1 MPDANKN
8 AENGDTEKAV
18 AFPVP
23 AALYVRAACIT
34 QTTLDEQRE
43 VLERYA
49 EQNNLRIVRRYIEG
63 GFSGRTQGP
72 KQKEMLEAVL
82 AGTADFSIIL
92 MRDVTRWGRYDD
104 ADVSAYYEYTCLRAG
119 IRVRYME
126 EENRVADKTDPAA
139 LKKVNENATN
149 GQ

>member
-1 MPDANKN
+1 MFTTDQN
-8 AENGDTEKAV
+8 AQKAPQV
-18 AFPVP
+18 R

-34 QTTLDEQRE
+34 QTTLDEQRK

-49 EQNNLRIVRRYIEG
+49 EQNNLRVVRRYIEG

-82 AGTADFSIIL
+82 AGTADFSVIL
-92 MRDVTRWGRYDD
+92 MRDVTRWGRWDD
-104 ADVSAYYEYTCLRAG
+104 ADLSAYYEFMCLREG